1 MSTKIIVC
9 VTTQRA
15 IAAVFESGK
24 LGPCQEFAINEDGQ
38 RAFGNLLHAHPGIP
52 VYLMVDS
59 VEEDYHAEILPH
71 VSGSAR
77 RELVRRKLKQ
87 LYRSTSYYT
96 AWIQGREPDKRRD
109 DHYLF
114 AALTNAELLR
124 PWLETLHLFQAPLAG
139 VYLLPMVTQ
148 GLVARLKL
156 VAPDLLVVTKHNSGL
171 RQSFFQG
178 KQMKA
183 SRLAL
188 ADQEHSASTANL
200 AADIGKTRLYLN
212 SLRLMAREAKLT
224 VLLLDTDDSMEELQQ
239 RLQADPGFTTALRL
253 SHNELSARLGGVS
266 LRCPYVLHMIEL
278 GLQHPANNLAPASAT
293 RNFWQHQQR
302 RLMVVA
308 SAAVT
313 AMALTWAGAN
323 LYQRHQLN
331 NATRQLETETQA
343 LQARYVEITKT
354 FPQAPASADNLEKA
368 VQLAIRIN
376 QDSRT
381 PEKVLLAVSRALETS
396 PEIMLTRLS
405 WKFGAA
411 GQDTSKAGAEPAPP
425 AGAAGWRESGMVEG
439 EVRPF
444 HGDYRGAMAS
454 VSRFAGKM
462 VHDPDITSVSVVQM
476 PLNIHSSTALSGN
489 TLDAGNNE
497 TMRAE
502 FKIRVVLKE
511 RT

>member
-1 MSTKIIVC
+1 MSSKIIVC

-24 LGPCQEFAINEDGQ
+24 LGSCQEFAINEDGQ

-52 VYLMVDS
+52 VHLMVDS

-77 RELVRRKLKQ
+77 QELVRRKLKQ
-87 LYRSTSYYT
+87 LYRNTSYYT
-96 AWIQGREPDKRRD
+96 AWIQGREQDKRRD

-148 GLVARLKL
+148 DLVARLKL
-156 VAPDLLVVTKHNSGL
+156 AVPDLLVVTKHNGGL
-171 RQSFFQG
+171 RQSFFQN
-178 KQMKA
+178 KQLKA

-188 ADQEHSASTANL
+188 ADQEHSASAANL
-200 AADIGKTRLYLN
+200 ATDIGKTRLYLN
-212 SLRLMAREAKLT
+212 SLRLIAREAKLT
-224 VLLLDTDDSMEELQQ
+224 VLLLDTDGSMEELHQ
-239 RLQADPGFTTALRL
+239 RLQTDPGFAAALRL
-253 SHNELSARLGGVS
+253 THDELSARLGGVP
-266 LRCPYVLHMIEL
+266 LRCPYALHMTAL

-293 RNFWQHQQR
+293 RHFWLYQQR
-302 RLMVVA
+302 RLIYATSAVA
-308 SAAVT
+308 AA
-313 AMALTWAGAN
+313 AALIWAGAN

-331 NATRQLETETQA
+331 SATQQLESETHD

-354 FPQAPASADNLEKA
+354 FPQAPASAENLEKA
-368 VQLAIRIN
+368 VQLAKRIK

-381 PEKVLLAVSRALETS
+381 PEKAILAVSRALETS

-411 GQDTSKAGAEPAPP
+411 GQDAGKSSEPTPP
-425 AGAAGWRESGMVEG
+425 PTGAAGWRESGMVEG
-439 EVRPF
+439 EIRPF
-444 HGDYRGAMAS
+444 HGDYRSAMAS
-454 VSRFAGKM
+454 VNRFAEKM
-462 VHDPDITSVSVVQM
+462 AHDPDIASVSVVQM

-489 TLDAGNNE
+489 TLEGGSSE
-497 TMRAE
+497 STRAE
-502 FKIRVVLKE
+502 FKIKVVMKE

>member
-1 MSTKIIVC
+1 MSAKIIIC

-59 VEEDYHAEILPH
+59 VEEDFHAEILPH

-77 RELVRRKLKQ
+77 QELVRRKLKQ
-87 LYRSTSYYT
+87 LYRNTPYYT
-96 AWIQGREPDKRRD
+96 AWTQGREQDKRRD

-124 PWLETLHLFQAPLAG
+124 PWLETLHLCQAPLAG

-148 GLVARLKL
+148 DLVARLKL
-156 VAPDLLVVTKHNSGL
+156 VASDLLVVTKHNCGL

-178 KQMKA
+178 KQLKA
-183 SRLAL
+183 SRLAF
-188 ADQEHSASTANL
+188 ADQEHCASAAIL

-212 SLRLMAREAKLT
+212 SLRLMTRETKLT
-224 VLLLDTDDSMEELQQ
+224 VLLLDTDDSMAELQQ
-239 RLQADPGFTTALRL
+239 RLQADPGFTTVLRL
-253 SHNELSARLGGVS
+253 SHNELSARLGGLP
-266 LRCPYVLHMIEL
+266 LRCPYALHMEAL
-278 GLQHPANNLAPASAT
+278 GLQQPANNLAPASAT
-293 RNFWQHQQR
+293 RNFWQYRQR
-302 RLMVVA
+302 RLMYAA

-313 AMALTWAGAN
+313 AMALIWGGTN
-323 LYQRHQLN
+323 LYQRHQIN
-331 NATRQLETETQA
+331 NATRQLETETQT
-343 LQARYVEITKT
+343 LQARYAEITKT
-354 FPQAPASADNLEKA
+354 FPQAPASAENLEKA
-368 VQLAIRIN
+368 VQLAIRIK

-381 PEKVLLAVSRALETS
+381 PEKAMLAVSRALETS
-396 PEIMLTRLS
+396 PEIMLTRLT
-405 WKFGAA
+405 WKFGATGRDA
-411 GQDTSKAGAEPAPP
+411 GTAGPEAAPA
-425 AGAAGWRESGMVEG
+425 AGTVGWRESGMVEG
-439 EVRPF
+439 EIMPF
-444 HGDYRGAMAS
+444 HGDYRGAMLS
-454 VSRFAGKM
+454 VNRFAGKM
-462 VHDPDITSVSVVQM
+462 AHDPDIASVSVVQM

-489 TLDAGNNE
+489 TLDAGNSE

-502 FKIRVVLKE
+502 FKIKVIMKE